1 MPRGYISTGL
11 EISPAMLSS
20 ARPVMRRPGVTV
32 LLVNSVLMF
41 AGFFM
46 LIPLVSVY
54 GTQELGLTA
63 AAVGSILAFRIV
75 LQQGLTI
82 VWGAV
87 ADSVGYKLILAA
99 GIAVRTLGFVM
110 FAFVHD
116 YWGLMGAALVAALG
130 GAMFESTHKAA
141 LAALVMPR
149 ERPIAFSLSSTA
161 GRIGTMLGPPIGVVL
176 LPIGFATLSLT
187 AAACFGVACVAIL
200 IFMPAV
206 GTPPA
211 TTATRVNPW
220 AAAVRRLPE
229 MFRTVWT
236 DRPFVVFTLLTA
248 GYWFIFSQIFLTLPL
263 YVTQLSGSEQPV
275 GILLAAN
282 SLFALLM
289 QFPVVAW
296 ANRRMAPLPIMVA
309 GCGIMAA
316 GLAAMALGV
325 AVPPGWGVLGLVVVM
340 LGPVFL
346 YSLGDLLIQPT
357 MQAVT
362 GDLARPYALG
372 SYFGF
377 AAFGLAVGGGLGNAL
392 GGVLFDQAISAGMPA
407 APWFLYGGLA
417 VALAAAFRWYG
428 RRITRARDLTAD
440 RPQSVTVEPAD

>member
-1 MPRGYISTGL
+1 
-11 EISPAMLSS
+11 
-20 ARPVMRRPGVTV
+20 
-32 LLVNSVLMF
+32 MF

-63 AAVGSILAFRIV
+63 AAVGSILATRIV

-87 ADSVGYKLILAA
+87 ADSVGYKTILAA
-99 GIAVRTLGFVM
+99 GIAVRTLGFLM

-116 YWGLMGAALVAALG
+116 YWGLMAAGLVAALG

-141 LAALVMPR
+141 LAALVPPR
-149 ERPIAFSLSSTA
+149 ERPVAFSLSSTA
-161 GRIGTMLGPPIGVVL
+161 GRIGTMLGPPIGVML
-176 LPIGFATLSLT
+176 LPIGFAALSLT

-206 GTPPA
+206 GAPA
-211 TTATRVNPW
+211 SAASAASARQVNPW
-220 AAAVRRLPE
+220 RAAVGRLPE
-229 MFRTVWT
+229 MFRAVWADKT
-236 DRPFVVFTLLTA
+236 FVGFTFLTA

-263 YVTQLSGSEQPV
+263 YVSQLSGSEQPV

-296 ANRRMAPLPIMVA
+296 ANRRMAPLPIIIR

-316 GLAAMALGV
+316 GLSSMALGV
-325 AVPPGWGVLGLVVVM
+325 LVPRDWGTWGLVAVM

-357 MQAVT
+357 VQAVT
-362 GDLARPYALG
+362 GDLARPDALG

-377 AAFGLAVGGGLGNAL
+377 ASFGLAVGGGLGNAL
-392 GGVLFDQAISAGMPA
+392 GGVLFDQAIAAGMPA

-417 VALAAAFRWYG
+417 VVLAAAFRWYG
-428 RRITRARDLTAD
+428 RRIERT
-440 RPQSVTVEPAD
+440 RPQAAAVVVE

>member
-1 MPRGYISTGL
+1 MFD
-11 EISPAMLSS
+11 S
-20 ARPVMRRPGVTV
+20 ALPVMRRPGVAV
-32 LLVNSVLMF
+32 LLANSVLMF

-63 AAVGSILAFRIV
+63 GAVGSILAIRIV

-82 VWGAV
+82 VWGGV
-87 ADSVGYKLILAA
+87 ADGVGYKPILAA
-99 GIAVRTLGFVM
+99 GIAVRTLGFAM
-110 FAFVHD
+110 FAFAYD
-116 YWGLMGAALVAALG
+116 YWGLMAAALVAALG

-141 LAALVMPR
+141 LAALVPPR
-149 ERPIAFSLSSTA
+149 ERPVAFSLSSTA
-161 GRIGTMLGPPIGVVL
+161 GRVGTMLGPPIGVAL
-176 LPIGFATLSLT
+176 LPIGFAALSLA
-187 AAACFGVACVAIL
+187 AAACFGAAFVAIL
-200 IFMPAV
+200 IFMPSVKGLSVASPSA
-206 GTPPA
+206 TP
-211 TTATRVNPW
+211 VNLW
-220 AAAVRRLPE
+220 VAAVRRLPE
-229 MFRTVWT
+229 MFQAVWA
-236 DRPFVVFTLLTA
+236 DKVFVVFIFLTG

-296 ANRRMAPLPIMVA
+296 ANRRMAPLPIIVA

-316 GLAAMALGV
+316 GLTSMALGV
-325 AVPPGWGVLGLVVVM
+325 LVPPGWGTWGLVVVM
-340 LGPVFL
+340 LGPIFL

-357 MQAVT
+357 VQAVT
-362 GDLARPYALG
+362 GDLARPDALG

-377 AAFGLAVGGGLGNAL
+377 ASFGLALGGGLGNAL
-392 GGVLFDQAISAGMPA
+392 GGILFDQAITVGMPA

-417 VALAAAFRWYG
+417 VVLAAAFRWYG
-428 RRITRARDLTAD
+428 RRIERT
-440 RPQSVTVEPAD
+440 RPQAAPTVVAE